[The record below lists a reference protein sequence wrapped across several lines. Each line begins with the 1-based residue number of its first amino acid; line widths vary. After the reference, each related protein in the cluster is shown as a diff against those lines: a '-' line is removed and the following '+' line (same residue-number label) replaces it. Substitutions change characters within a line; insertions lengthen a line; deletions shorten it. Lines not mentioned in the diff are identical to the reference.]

1 MLRFTMPDDKHDRPK
16 SSLLPLTQG
25 VPETT
30 VAATQQVQ
38 RPPEEELPRPFGRYS
53 LVQQLGRGGMGTV
66 YLARDNVLGRQVAL
80 KIPHPEIVAAPAAL
94 DRFYREARAI
104 AQLDHPNI
112 CRVYDVGCQDCLH
125 YLTLAFVEG
134 EPLGSAMP
142 ALASQPR
149 RSAELVRQVA
159 LAMEE
164 VHHLGIIHRD
174 LKPSNIMLSTR
185 GEPVIMDFG
194 LARQICSTDGTKTT
208 QGEIMGTPA
217 YMSPEQAEGDIAAMG
232 PCCDIYS
239 LGVILY
245 ELLAGRLPFQGPS
258 MSILVQIL
266 HDSPQP
272 PSTFRS
278 DVDCTLEA
286 ICLHAIARQPAQRFT
301 SMKEMAVAIDNYF
314 QGNLAAI
321 PITPT
326 SPEEKL
332 LERVLQDFRVWGWEN
347 GITRVKDWLPETTEM
362 TAEDRAALL
371 AWLEGDDSSGINVP
385 QMFRSRPQIQAL
397 AVWVRLGQAWRA
409 LKRYL
414 MDRGKQ
420 LSDQASAL
428 PRPPDPNLEGQLA
441 YLRAYI
447 LAREG
452 HWEDAALILHQAL
465 ERLGSG
471 HFLTG
476 AVLDNL
482 GRVYAGKCNFRASC
496 DFYHQAILCKQRTGD
511 EAGLVTSYE
520 ELARVYIDWEHLDQA
535 EEQLNAGLRVAQKL
549 GDRAGEARI
558 INHLGRSA
566 LARGDREAAA
576 GKKSAAKWWWNEAG
590 DYFDWCLQAYASL
603 GMFVPEGRARKYAAL
618 LCLYDDDIAGA
629 EEHLRKSEELL
640 GQADHTQG
648 LAELARYRARVRQAQ
663 GKPDEAI
670 QLLRQALLKY
680 DELRQPIEATRTQLE
695 LARALAQTKS
705 PKRLIV
711 RAYQEALQRA
721 EGCRRADLVEQIET
735 ELQALDEEAHWRHV
749 FRRVRGHGAPESTSS
764 LNSGTSESLTVLFL
778 ELADFESF
786 CQGLDPEAVL
796 WTLNQLLADLEGVL
810 DRHRA
815 QVTGYLGGGFMA
827 LFRETSH
834 SERSVHAALDLLAV
848 ISEFNRPRTILG
860 MRLLPARIGIASGV
874 AFLGN
879 IGTYRNLDFT
889 AVGPPVNLAS
899 SLMRRADTTNPLIS
913 QETYELVRDRFVFRP
928 DSPRRLDVT
937 GIGVRLA
944 WDVSGRASRTPTG
957 LGGR

>member
-1 MLRFTMPDDKHDRPK
+1 MPDDKHDQHR
-16 SSLLPLTQG
+16 SSPLPLTQG

-30 VAATQQVQ
+30 VAATQQLGQ
-38 RPPEEELPRPFGRYS
+38 PQEEDLPRPFGRYT

-80 KIPHPEIVAAPAAL
+80 KVPHPEIVAAPAAL

-112 CRVYDVGCQDCLH
+112 CRVYDVGCQDGLH

-142 ALASQPR
+142 TLASQPR

-194 LARQICSTDGTKTT
+194 LARQISSTDGTKTT

-217 YMSPEQAEGDIAAMG
+217 YMSPEQAEGDVAAMG

-258 MSILVQIL
+258 MSILLQIL
-266 HDSPQP
+266 HDSPP
-272 PSTFRS
+272 LPSTFRS
-278 DVDCTLEA
+278 DVDSALEA

-301 SMKEMAVAIDNYF
+301 SMKEMAVAIDNYL

-347 GITRVKDWLPETTEM
+347 GITRVKEWLPEAAEM

-371 AWLEGDDSSGINVP
+371 AWLEGDDSTGINVP
-385 QMFRSRPQIQAL
+385 QMFRGRPQIQAL
-397 AVWVRLGQAWRA
+397 VVWVHLGQAWRS
-409 LKRYL
+409 LKQYL

-420 LSDQASAL
+420 LSEQASAL

-566 LARGDREAAA
+566 LARGDRESAT

-603 GMFVPEGRARKYAAL
+603 GMVVPEGRARKYAAL
-618 LCLYDDDIAGA
+618 LCLYDDDIPGA
-629 EEHLRKSEELL
+629 EEHLRKAEELL

-670 QLLRQALLKY
+670 QLLRQALVKY

-834 SERSVHAALDLLAV
+834 AERSVHAAIDLLAV

-913 QETYELVRDRFVFRP
+913 QETYELVRDRFVFRA
-928 DSPRRLDVT
+928 DSPRKLDVT

-957 LGGR
+957 LAR